1 MKKATKTK
9 STQRQGGI
17 GPAKAGRKRNPEAT
31 RESILVAAET
41 MFINKGFDGA
51 TLSEI
56 AKSAGVHQSLIH
68 HYFGAKLGLYLE
80 VMRRYLVNF
89 GAGMRDYM
97 PEALSGQDFFTA
109 GVRAYFRFLEE
120 NPDSVRMGCWFNL
133 FFQKNPLLF
142 RDQSVGTP
150 GEDQAQGYIYELIDH
165 LSARLADMQRDKQL
179 RDDIDPAV
187 ILAAVFSLVEHW
199 HEAKH
204 RLLRRLRPD
213 QRPLVTDDAYLEAVL
228 KIVMDGIMPR

>member
-1 MKKATKTK
+1 VK
-9 STQRQGGI
+9 
-17 GPAKAGRKRNPEAT
+17 PGRKRNPEAS
-31 RESILVAAET
+31 REAILAAAEK

-51 TLSEI
+51 TLGEI

-68 HYFGAKLGLYLE
+68 HYFGAKLELYLE

-89 GAGMRDYM
+89 GTGIRDYL
-97 PEALSGQDFFTA
+97 PEVRGGQDFFRE

-120 NPDSVRMGCWFNL
+120 NPDSVRMGSWFNL

-142 RDQSVGTP
+142 RDQSVGSP
-150 GEDQAQGYIYELIDH
+150 GEDQAQGYIYELIDG
-165 LSARLADMQRDKQL
+165 LSASLADLQRDG
-179 RDDIDPAV
+179 RVRGDIDPAL
-187 ILAAVFSLVEHW
+187 ILSTVFCLVEHW

-213 QRPLVTDDAYLEAVL
+213 QRILATDEAYLEAVL
-228 KIVMDGIMPR
+228 KVVMEGILPR